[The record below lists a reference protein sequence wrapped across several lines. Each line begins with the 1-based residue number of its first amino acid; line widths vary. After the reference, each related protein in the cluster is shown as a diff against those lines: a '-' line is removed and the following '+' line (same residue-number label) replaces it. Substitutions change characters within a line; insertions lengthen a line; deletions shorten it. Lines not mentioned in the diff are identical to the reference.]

1 MGSPF
6 DAVTDTIFADKSV
19 LTEDYQPDEIL
30 ERDKEIEQYR
40 NALKDVLFGRSPQNI
55 FLYGKAGLGKTAV
68 TSYMMDALTA
78 EIEQRPK
85 ADELHVHELNCN
97 GKTVFMVVR
106 ALINTLR
113 GPDDEEFPKRGLGT
127 GDAFS
132 ALYEELDATR
142 GTHLVV
148 FDEIDHLDDVD
159 TLLYELP
166 RARSIGH
173 ITDSHV
179 GVIGISNNYTF
190 RQQLSA
196 KVKDTL
202 METEISFSPY
212 SADELR
218 SILKERADK
227 ALLRDGYDSSAIAM
241 AAALAAR
248 DMGNARQAIDL
259 LRVGAEVAE
268 NQGEFCVTDEHIEQA
283 RERVQRGRLSDKI
296 RDQTTHAQLV
306 LETLAHLE
314 NDGETPARA
323 KEIYELYQR
332 VATSWVTDPLTTV
345 RSVHSHLSDLQM
357 LGFLKRYERNE
368 GLSGGQYYEFELDDL
383 DPDLVFETRQDIEN
397 AGEANT
403 DEAHAMRG
411 DIERPDTGAGQ

>member
-1 MGSPF
+1 MGGPF
-6 DAVTDTIFADKSV
+6 DAITDTIFADKSV

-30 ERDKEIEQYR
+30 ERDEEIEEYR

-68 TSYMMDALTA
+68 TNYMMDALTE
-78 EIEQRPK
+78 EIQQRPE
-85 ADELHVHELNCN
+85 ADALHVHEQNCN

-106 ALINTLR
+106 ALVNDLR
-113 GPDDEEFPKRGLGT
+113 AAQADSGTEIETFPKRGLGT
-127 GDAFS
+127 GDAFE
-132 ALYEELDATR
+132 ALYQELDATG
-142 GTHLVV
+142 GTHLIV

-173 ITDSHV
+173 ITDSRV

-218 SILKERADK
+218 SILEERAEK
-227 ALLRDGYDSSAIAM
+227 ALQTDGYDSSAIAM

-268 NQGEFCVTDEHIEQA
+268 NQEEFRVTDDHIERA
-283 RERVQRGRLSDKI
+283 RERVQRGRLSNKI

-314 NDGETPARA
+314 DDGETPARA
-323 KEIYELYQR
+323 KEIYELYQT
-332 VATSWVTDPLTTV
+332 VAESWAHDPLTTV

-383 DPDLVFETRQDIEN
+383 DPELVFETREDIEDV
-397 AGEANT
+397 ASES
-403 DEAHAMRG
+403 
-411 DIERPDTGAGQ
+411 

>member
-1 MGSPF
+1 MGGPF

-30 ERDKEIEQYR
+30 ERDEEIEAYR

-68 TSYMMDALTA
+68 TNYMMDALQE
-78 EIEQRPK
+78 EIQDRPE
-85 ADELHVHELNCN
+85 ADPLHVHELNCN
-97 GKTVFMVVR
+97 GKTVFIVVR
-106 ALINTLR
+106 ALVNDLR
-113 GPDDEEFPKRGLGT
+113 GPDEDEFPKRGLGM
-127 GDAFS
+127 GDAFE
-132 ALYEELDATR
+132 ALYEELDATG
-142 GTHLVV
+142 GTHLII

-173 ITDSHV
+173 ITESRV

-218 SILKERADK
+218 AILEERAEK
-227 ALLRDGYDSSAIAM
+227 AIREDGYDSSAIAK
-241 AAALAAR
+241 AAALSAR

-268 NQGEFCVTDEHIEQA
+268 NQTEYCVTDEHIDRA
-283 RERVQRGRLSDKI
+283 RERVQRGRLSNKI
-296 RDQTTHAQLV
+296 RDQTIHAQLV

-314 NDGETPARA
+314 TDDETPARA
-323 KEIYELYQR
+323 KEIYDLYQT
-332 VATSWVTDPLTTV
+332 VAESWAHDPLTTV

-383 DPDLVFETRQDIEN
+383 DPELVLETRQEIEDV
-397 AGEANT
+397 A
-403 DEAHAMRG
+403 DES
-411 DIERPDTGAGQ
+411 

>member
-1 MGSPF
+1 MGGPF

-30 ERDKEIEQYR
+30 ERDEEIESYR

-68 TSYMMDALTA
+68 TNYMMDALA
-78 EIEQRPK
+78 EEVTSRDE
-85 ADELHVHELNCN
+85 ADTLHVHEQNCN

-106 ALINTLR
+106 ALVNDLR
-113 GPDDEEFPKRGLGT
+113 GPDEEEFPKRGLGT
-127 GDAFS
+127 GDAFG
-132 ALYEELDATR
+132 ALYDELDATG
-142 GTHLVV
+142 GTHLIV

-173 ITDSHV
+173 ITNSRV

-190 RQQLSA
+190 RQQLSS

-218 SILKERADK
+218 AILKERAEN
-227 ALLRDGYDSSAIAM
+227 ALMEDGYDSSAIAK

-268 NQGEFCVTDEHIEQA
+268 NRGEYRVTDEHIDLA
-283 RERVQRGRLSDKI
+283 RERVQRGRLSNKI

-314 NDGETPARA
+314 VDDKTPARA
-323 KEIYELYQR
+323 KEIYDLYQT
-332 VATSWVTDPLTTV
+332 VAESWAHDPLTTV

-383 DPDLVFETRQDIEN
+383 DPELVLETRQEIEDV
-397 AGEANT
+397 A
-403 DEAHAMRG
+403 D
-411 DIERPDTGAGQ
+411 GA

>member
-1 MGSPF
+1 MGGPF
-6 DAVTDTIFADKSV
+6 DAITDTIFADKSV

-30 ERDKEIEQYR
+30 ERDEEIEEYR

-68 TSYMMDALTA
+68 TNYMMDALTE
-78 EIEQRPK
+78 EIQQRPE
-85 ADELHVHELNCN
+85 ADALHVHEQNCN

-106 ALINTLR
+106 ALVNDLR
-113 GPDDEEFPKRGLGT
+113 GPDGETFPKRGLGT
-127 GDAFS
+127 GDAFG
-132 ALYEELDATR
+132 ALYEELDTTG

-173 ITDSHV
+173 ITDSRV

-218 SILKERADK
+218 AILEERAEN
-227 ALLRDGYDSSAIAM
+227 ALKDDGYDSSAIAM

-268 NQGEFCVTDEHIEQA
+268 NQGEFRVTDEHIERA

-314 NDGETPARA
+314 DDGETPARA
-323 KEIYELYQR
+323 KEIYELYQN
-332 VATSWVTDPLTTV
+332 VAESWANEPLTTV
-345 RSVHSHLSDLQM
+345 RSVHSHLSDLRM

-383 DPDLVFETRQDIEN
+383 DPELVFDTREDIEDV
-397 AGEANT
+397 AG
-403 DEAHAMRG
+403 DS
-411 DIERPDTGAGQ
+411 

>member
-1 MGSPF
+1 MGGPF
-6 DAVTDTIFADKSV
+6 DAITDTIFADKSV
-19 LTEDYQPDEIL
+19 LTEDYQPNEIL
-30 ERDKEIEQYR
+30 ERDEEIEEYR

-68 TSYMMDALTA
+68 TNYMMNALTE
-78 EIEQRPK
+78 EIGQRPE
-85 ADELHVHELNCN
+85 ADALHVHEQNCN

-106 ALINTLR
+106 ALVNDLR
-113 GPDDEEFPKRGLGT
+113 GPDAETFPKRGLGI
-127 GDAFS
+127 GDAFE
-132 ALYEELDATR
+132 ALYEELDGTG
-142 GTHLVV
+142 GTHLIV
-148 FDEIDHLDDVD
+148 FDEIDHLNDVD

-173 ITDSHV
+173 ITDSRI

-218 SILKERADK
+218 SILEERAEK
-227 ALLRDGYDSSAIAM
+227 ALQSEGYDASAIAM

-268 NQGEFCVTDEHIEQA
+268 NQSEFRVTDKHIERA

-314 NDGETPARA
+314 DDAETPARA
-323 KEIYELYQR
+323 KEIYELYQS
-332 VATSWVTDPLTTV
+332 VATSWGHDPLTTV

-383 DPDLVFETRQDIEN
+383 DPTLVFETREEIEDV
-397 AGEANT
+397 AGE
-403 DEAHAMRG
+403 
-411 DIERPDTGAGQ
+411 P

>member
-1 MGSPF
+1 MGGPF
-6 DAVTDTIFADKSV
+6 DAITDTIFADKSV

-30 ERDKEIEQYR
+30 ERDEEIEEYR

-68 TSYMMDALTA
+68 TNYMMDALTE
-78 EIEQRPK
+78 EIQQRPA
-85 ADELHVHELNCN
+85 ADALHVHEQNCN

-106 ALINTLR
+106 ALVNDLR
-113 GPDDEEFPKRGLGT
+113 AARSGPDTEVETFPKRGLGI
-127 GDAFS
+127 GDAFA
-132 ALYEELDATR
+132 ALYDELDAAG

-173 ITDSHV
+173 ITDSRV

-218 SILKERADK
+218 SILEERAEK
-227 ALLRDGYDSSAIAM
+227 ALQTDGYDSSAIAM

-268 NQGEFCVTDEHIEQA
+268 NQSEFRVTDDHIERA
-283 RERVQRGRLSDKI
+283 RERVQRGRLSNKI

-314 NDGETPARA
+314 DDEETPARA
-323 KEIYELYQR
+323 KEIYELYQT
-332 VATSWVTDPLTTV
+332 VAESWAHDPLTTV

-383 DPDLVFETRQDIEN
+383 DPELVFETREDIEDV
-397 AGEANT
+397 AAES
-403 DEAHAMRG
+403 
-411 DIERPDTGAGQ
+411 